1 MFLDHKSGL
10 LFSGDAVLSTPTLI
24 IERFPNPFYP
34 EYMTVTAFWDAL
46 AGFAPRFGEVEAIYS
61 GHGRQGIANGC
72 LTDMLACTCEI
83 VEHPDTFEEYDYV
96 DDPSQ
101 RQIKCVGG
109 AMVVYSGSRV

>member
-34 EYMTVTAFWDAL
+34 EYMTVTAFRDAL

-72 LTDMLACTCEI
+72 LKDMLACACEI